1 MLLIV
6 VIQKI
11 VQKQEYQGNLWKKR
25 NITSQSQIFMVC
37 YKYIIQSGIVV
48 PGDIVFTYWVLEECI
63 L

>member
-48 PGDIVFTYWVLEECI
+48 PGDIVFTY
-63 L
+63 